1 MILLGA
7 IFDIKVFW
15 TAMTGPFV
23 NRVSQDVSQGHNT
36 LKKKAVYGMK

>member
-15 TAMTGPFV
+15 TAMTL
-23 NRVSQDVSQGHNT
+23 S
-36 LKKKAVYGMK
+36 LKSSLIGKFAPSINSME